1 MLGLTKKETLSPQ
14 AKKERIWLL
23 AVFFLTC
30 FTLHLALI
38 AVAAVSAITPD
49 MTLEL
54 FRQNMWIFY
63 CFTPIPIA
71 SIALGVVYRK
81 RVRCKKNVVAGCIVL
96 LLLLIYGSFP
106 FFATVSAPEAEAM
119 IPLLLAAMLI

>member
-1 MLGLTKKETLSPQ
+1 M
-14 AKKERIWLL
+14 L

-30 FTLHLALI
+30 FALHLALI
-38 AVAAVSAITPD
+38 AVAIASSGTEEI
-49 MTLEL
+49 TLEL

-71 SIALGVVYRK
+71 LIVLGFVYQK

-106 FFATVSAPEAEAM
+106 FFATVSAPETGT
-119 IPLLLAAMLI
+119 ITSLLATILF